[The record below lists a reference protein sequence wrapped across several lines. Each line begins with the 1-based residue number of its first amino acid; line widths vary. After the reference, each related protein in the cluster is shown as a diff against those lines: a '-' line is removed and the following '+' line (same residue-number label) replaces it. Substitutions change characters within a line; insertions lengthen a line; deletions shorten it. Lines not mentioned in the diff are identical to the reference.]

1 MSFHSYTLQ
10 PYKICKQSG
19 FGKFRPPDEND
30 TNVKLIFDNSYSIFR
45 VKNIR
50 LAIQVKK
57 YENVNNNNNNNNETA
72 IANTLKKKKKC
83 SVGRDTKSS
92 SRTNSRSGKLSPK
105 SSKNKGEKKKKK
117 KSRVAMID

>member
-57 YENVNNNNNNNNETA
+57 YENVNNNNNNNEIA

-92 SRTNSRSGKLSPK
+92 SRTNSGSGKLSSK

>member
-10 PYKICKQSG
+10 PYNICKQSG

-57 YENVNNNNNNNNETA
+57 YENVNNNNNNNNEIS
-72 IANTLKKKKKC
+72 IANTLKKKRNVLLVGIRKAVVVPIAEVGNCHQKAVKIKVKK
-83 SVGRDTKSS
+83 RRRKSHV
-92 SRTNSRSGKLSPK
+92 LQ
-105 SSKNKGEKKKKK
+105 
-117 KSRVAMID
+117 

>member
-30 TNVKLIFDNSYSIFR
+30 TDVKLIFDNSYSIFR

-57 YENVNNNNNNNNETA
+57 YENVNNNNNNEIA

-92 SRTNSRSGKLSPK
+92 SRTNSGSGKLSPK

>member
-57 YENVNNNNNNNNETA
+57 YENVNNNNNNNEIA

-92 SRTNSRSGKLSPK
+92 SRTNSGSGKLSPK

>member
-57 YENVNNNNNNNNETA
+57 YENVNNNNNNEIA

-92 SRTNSRSGKLSPK
+92 SRTNSGSGKLSPK

>member
-30 TNVKLIFDNSYSIFR
+30 TDVKLIFDNSYSIFR

-57 YENVNNNNNNNNETA
+57 YENVNNNNNNNEIA

-92 SRTNSRSGKLSPK
+92 SRTNSGSGKLSPK